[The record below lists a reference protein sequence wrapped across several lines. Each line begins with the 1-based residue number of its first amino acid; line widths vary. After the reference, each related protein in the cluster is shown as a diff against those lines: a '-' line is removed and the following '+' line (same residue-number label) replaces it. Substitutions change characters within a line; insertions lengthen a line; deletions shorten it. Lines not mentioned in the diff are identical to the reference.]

1 MSKSPGLVKRPR
13 CRLNNVPHRAWF
25 PDRNATLR
33 EIARFLTMSNA
44 YDTEPGHTESGKTR
58 TAVESRQAVT
68 GMGVRYVLVISIGAA
83 LVGMALAY
91 YFLF

>member
-1 MSKSPGLVKRPR
+1 M
-13 CRLNNVPHRAWF
+13 
-25 PDRNATLR
+25 T
-33 EIARFLTMSNA
+33 NA
-44 YDTEPGHTESGKTR
+44 YDTEPGHTESSKTR